1 LLLVV
6 TGGLSWEAL
15 KRLLAP
21 QPVESTTVIAAA
33 ALAILFN
40 GFTAWLFAS
49 GRKGDLNIRG
59 AFLHMLADAAISAGV
74 VVGGVLI
81 LLTGWLWL
89 DPLIGLAIN
98 AIIIWGSW
106 GLLRESVA
114 MSLNAAPRGVETEEV
129 RQLLSSK
136 TGVSRVHD
144 LHIWCMSTTD
154 YALTA
159 HLVMPSGHPGD
170 GFLSDVSGELSHRF
184 GIGHVTLQVETNPE
198 TECKLEAA
206 CKRK

>member
-1 LLLVV
+1 
-6 TGGLSWEAL
+6 
-15 KRLLAP
+15 
-21 QPVESTTVIAAA
+21 
-33 ALAILFN
+33 
-40 GFTAWLFAS
+40 
-49 GRKGDLNIRG
+49 
-59 AFLHMLADAAISAGV
+59 
-74 VVGGVLI
+74 
-81 LLTGWLWL
+81 LTGWLWL

-114 MSLNAAPRGVETEEV
+114 MSLNAAPPGVETEVV
-129 RQLLSSK
+129 RQFLSSK
-136 TGVSRVHD
+136 PGVVRIHD

-184 GIGHVTLQVETNPE
+184 GIGHVTLQVETNPA
-198 TECKLEAA
+198 TECTLEAI
-206 CKRK
+206 CRTQ